1 MEYRNNS
8 SGEVETRHEIL
19 AKFPN
24 TSFPSPLTNDVIESL
39 GYTTVFQSAVP
50 SVTPP
55 YESYQRDGIE
65 EIDSKWFTKYIVIT
79 ADDAGKTSIDN
90 QAAKD
95 MRTERNRRLKETD
108 YYALSDVTMSA
119 EMTTYRQ
126 ALRDLPTSSGSDWP
140 HNVTWP
146 AKP

>member
-1 MEYRNNS
+1 M
-8 SGEVETRHEIL
+8 
-19 AKFPN
+19 
-24 TSFPSPLTNDVIESL
+24 
-39 GYTTVFQSAVP
+39 GYTTVSQSAVP

-95 MRTERNRRLKETD
+95 MRTERNKRLKETD

-146 AKP
+146 TKP